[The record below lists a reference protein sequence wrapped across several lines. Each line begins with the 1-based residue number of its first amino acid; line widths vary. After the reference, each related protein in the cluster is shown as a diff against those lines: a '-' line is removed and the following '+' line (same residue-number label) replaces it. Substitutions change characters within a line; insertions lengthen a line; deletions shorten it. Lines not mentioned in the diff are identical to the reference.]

1 MAATLT
7 IESAKL
13 ELQSGFAHISN
24 SEGQP
29 TPGWLLPLTI
39 SASSECALLF
49 VVQFQP
55 VAPKDGKLKLIL
67 KYFLRI
73 PYEMNTTSIM
83 VVESTSDIS
92 I

>member
-1 MAATLT
+1 MQITLTSQVAATFT

-13 ELQSGFAHISN
+13 ELQPGFAHVN

-49 VVQFQP
+49 VVRFQA
-55 VAPKDGKLKLIL
+55 VAPKDGKLKLI
-67 KYFLRI
+67 
-73 PYEMNTTSIM
+73 
-83 VVESTSDIS
+83 
-92 I
+92 

>member
-1 MAATLT
+1 MQITLTSQVAATFT

-13 ELQSGFAHISN
+13 ELQPGFAHINN

-49 VVQFQP
+49 VVRFQA
-55 VAPKDGKLKLIL
+55 VAPEDGKLKLI
-67 KYFLRI
+67 
-73 PYEMNTTSIM
+73 
-83 VVESTSDIS
+83 
-92 I
+92 